1 MQHFM
6 EQVPRKVKIVF
17 LIIVVLLAMGHVW
30 RVGDRI
36 AMEMDIHKQFAPA
49 LLEQVPCIVV
59 TPETVMDS
67 GNYKSAAVPIGFQIH
82 YKYEWKG
89 NTYLGNRYSRH
100 AKYVWAG
107 GDVTMQSLHDKYRAG
122 SEHPCYVNTLHPEAS
137 VLTLSPRKWIPFFYD
152 PSEWMGLVLFPLLLY
167 VVFYVAWDLARTR
180 ESASQ

>member
-6 EQVPRKVKIVF
+6 KQVPRKVKIAF
-17 LIIVVLLAMGHVW
+17 LIIVVLLTMGHVW

-36 AMEMDIHKQFAPA
+36 VTELDIHTRFTPA
-49 LLEQVPCIVV
+49 LLERVPCVV
-59 TPETVMDS
+59 VSPETVMTHQGRGGPS
-67 GNYKSAAVPIGFQIH
+67 PAGFQIH
-82 YKYEWKG
+82 YKYQWKG

-122 SEHPCYVNTLHPEAS
+122 SEHHCYVNTLHPEAS

-152 PSEWMGLVLFPLLLY
+152 PNEWMGLVLFPLLLY
-167 VVFYVAWDLARTR
+167 VVFYVARDLARTR